1 MSNFDPS
8 VPAGIPGNANTDAV
22 LNFNGSSYDIQRAN
36 LSQVLLAPSGISAS
50 TAISV
55 TNFNAR
61 GFYAFMNI
69 TSAFPGS
76 GSTTLA
82 LKIKALPPG
91 LVTASAVTIAAIAA
105 RSASGI
111 VTICM
116 YPGAIA
122 GSASADALIT
132 TTGRPAPRDFL
143 VVASYS
149 SAAASASLT
158 VSLGLMQIL

>member
-8 VPAGIPGNANTDAV
+8 IPTAAPANSSVGLDY
-22 LNFNGSSYDIQRAN
+22 NGTTFDLRRGN
-36 LSQVLLAPSGISAS
+36 LSQVLMASSSISAS

-61 GFYAFMNI
+61 GIYAYMNI

-82 LKIKALPPG
+82 LKIKAIPPNA
-91 LVTASAVTIAAIAA
+91 TASTMTIAAVAA
-105 RSASGI
+105 RSASGQ
-111 VTICM
+111 VAICM

-132 TTGRPAPRDFL
+132 TSGRPVPRDFQ

-149 SAAASASLT
+149 SALANPALT
-158 VSLGLMQIL
+158 LSIGMHVIL